1 MEAKKKILF
10 VNESLTLAGG
20 EKSLIALL
28 NNLNP
33 ELYDIDLQLFRYGG
47 ALDVFIP
54 DHVNVLPPF
63 DYSLYAQNSWKQNL
77 TSAIKGKGWQFLK
90 SKLSYSINIRKGTF
104 NHPEKAQ
111 LYWEAVHRS
120 IPESQE
126 QYDIAIAYAQGI
138 PTFYVMDKI
147 AAKKKISWINAKP
160 NFSPKNKVF
169 QKLYYDKYDA
179 IVSVSE
185 VTYDQIRS
193 EFPDLEDKLK
203 VLNDIVDYKSIIKMA
218 DLKTVDFKSDVFNI
232 LTVARLNYKS
242 KRYDIALEACR
253 ILKDKGVQ
261 FHWYALG
268 EGDYRQE
275 MESYI
280 QKNSLQSHFTLLGTT
295 ANPYP
300 YFKAADLYAQTSA
313 LESYGISIAEA
324 RLLNVP
330 IVTTRFDTVFM
341 QMVDGKN
348 GLVTDLNAEAVA
360 EAIMRMMKDKDLY
373 NSVVEY
379 LKQEQKINTETV
391 NRFDVLMNELLPD
404 L

>member
-341 QMVDGKN
+341 QMVHGKN
-348 GLVTDLNAEAVA
+348 GLVTELNAEAVA
-360 EAIMRMMKDKDLY
+360 SAIIRMMEDKNLY
-373 NSVVEY
+373 NSIVEY
-379 LKQEQKINTETV
+379 LKQEPKINTETV
-391 NRFDVLMNELLPD
+391 DRFDALINDLLTD

>member
-1 MEAKKKILF
+1 
-10 VNESLTLAGG
+10 
-20 EKSLIALL
+20 
-28 NNLNP
+28 
-33 ELYDIDLQLFRYGG
+33 
-47 ALDVFIP
+47 
-54 DHVNVLPPF
+54 
-63 DYSLYAQNSWKQNL
+63 
-77 TSAIKGKGWQFLK
+77 
-90 SKLSYSINIRKGTF
+90 
-104 NHPEKAQ
+104 
-111 LYWEAVHRS
+111 
-120 IPESQE
+120 
-126 QYDIAIAYAQGI
+126 
-138 PTFYVMDKI
+138 MDKI
-147 AAKKKISWINAKP
+147 AAKKKISWTNAKP

>member
-373 NSVVEY
+373 NSIVEY
-379 LKQEQKINTETV
+379 LKQEPKINTETV
-391 NRFDVLMNELLPD
+391 DRFDALINDLLTD